1 MSIQY
6 ARLNVLR
13 NCSLDESM
21 PNIPLRAGLLA
32 MYLRIQP
39 FIFNHRLIYGTR
51 RPFIGRSSQE
61 ALSIIAPPRLWL
73 GVVCVKKPFGDNN
86 TKETCC
92 WFFLVECVVGVQA
105 KTQLNIVGSRS
116 GIGFCVIALLVLHDD
131 KGFGTTLERVE
142 ERQPVIFCLLV
153 LRKRSYWILR
163 RRRKIADLHFSI
175 LIGYASLGTD
185 IDKWITTSTQKGHFY
200 HSKFGRIRTCILS
213 WFSHI

>member
-61 ALSIIAPPRLWL
+61 ALSIVAPPRLWL
-73 GVVCVKKPFGDNN
+73 GVVCVKIHLGTTTQRK
-86 TKETCC
+86 
-92 WFFLVECVVGVQA
+92 LVVGFFW
-105 KTQLNIVGSRS
+105 SS
-116 GIGFCVIALLVLHDD
+116 VLSV
-131 KGFGTTLERVE
+131 F
-142 ERQPVIFCLLV
+142 RQ
-153 LRKRSYWILR
+153 R
-163 RRRKIADLHFSI
+163 HN
-175 LIGYASLGTD
+175 
-185 IDKWITTSTQKGHFY
+185 
-200 HSKFGRIRTCILS
+200 
-213 WFSHI
+213 

>member
-51 RPFIGRSSQE
+51 RPFIGRSTQE

-73 GVVCVKKPFGDNN
+73 GVVCVKNPIGDNN

-92 WFFLVECVVGVQA
+92 WFFFGRVCC
-105 KTQLNIVGSRS
+105 RCS
-116 GIGFCVIALLVLHDD
+116 GKDTIEHCRKLLGHW
-131 KGFGTTLERVE
+131 
-142 ERQPVIFCLLV
+142 V
-153 LRKRSYWILR
+153 LRYSFACIAR
-163 RRRKIADLHFSI
+163 R
-175 LIGYASLGTD
+175 
-185 IDKWITTSTQKGHFY
+185 
-200 HSKFGRIRTCILS
+200 
-213 WFSHI
+213 